1 MNVPDPDEPAVTPD
15 PRPEDPDHGLDYD
28 AAFAEIVAHWEPTE
42 PTGQPDEGPYGGARS
57 SDLAVPDAEPEP
69 QPEPQPEPHPEPE
82 LRRPSEPLPWDDEGH
97 FVPPPPPPLPVVDP
111 PRRLAWAG
119 LLGTPVVALLLVVLQ
134 VTIPGWFAFFLVAA
148 FVGGFGYL
156 VATMRPRPPDD
167 WSGDDGAVV

>member
-1 MNVPDPDEPAVTPD
+1 MNVPEPDEPAVTPD
-15 PRPEDPDHGLDYD
+15 PRPEDPDKGLDYD
-28 AAFAEIVAHWEPTE
+28 AAFADIVARWE
-42 PTGQPDEGPYGGARS
+42 
-57 SDLAVPDAEPEP
+57 
-69 QPEPQPEPHPEPE
+69 
-82 LRRPSEPLPWDDEGH
+82 PSEPATQVEDETPAPEGPAPEPTAAAPVAPLHDEPPARRAPEPVPWDDEGH

-119 LLGTPVVALLLVVLQ
+119 LIGTPAVALLLVVLQ
-134 VTIPGWFAFFLVAA
+134 VTVPGWVGFFLVAA